1 MVMLSK
7 SSSRVTTLDD
17 IFEYLYDEISNLRLA
32 PGDKISEAEIAAK
45 FDVSRQP
52 VRDAFRRLENLDL
65 LLIRPQRATVVKR
78 FSTREIE
85 KSRFV
90 RQSVEKEVLLRAA
103 QNCDSQGCALLDK
116 EIAAQTKLVEDQN
129 YDSFGKLDYEFH
141 KTLCQI
147 AKADFAFDVIM
158 QEKSKVDRL
167 CLLSLSKEDR
177 LPDLVADH
185 ARIAEAVKAN
195 DAQAAIAEGMFH
207 LARLN
212 DTIAHIY
219 EKNANYFDA

>member
-1 MVMLSK
+1 MVLLSK

-32 PGDKISEAEIAAK
+32 PGDKISEAEVATK
-45 FDVSRQP
+45 FGVSRQP

-65 LLIRPQRATVVKR
+65 LLIRPQRSTVVKR

-103 QNCDSQGCALLDK
+103 QNCDDQGSALLDK
-116 EIAAQTKLVEDQN
+116 EIEAQTKLVEDQD
-129 YDSFGKLDYEFH
+129 YDSFVKLDYEFH

-158 QEKSKVDRL
+158 HEKSKVDRL

-185 ARIAEAVKAN
+185 TRIADAVKAN
-195 DAQAAIAEGMFH
+195 DTQAAIAEGMFH

>member
-1 MVMLSK
+1 MIVK

-32 PGDKISEAEIAAK
+32 PGNKISEAEIAAK
-45 FDVSRQP
+45 FGVSRQP

-65 LLIRPQRATVVKR
+65 LLIRPQRATLVKR

-90 RQSVEKEVLLRAA
+90 RLSVEKEVLLLAA
-103 QNCDSQGCALLDK
+103 ANCDAKGGALLDK
-116 EIAAQTKLVEDQN
+116 EIAAQTKLVEDKN
-129 YDSFGKLDYEFH
+129 YDAFGKLDYAFH
-141 KTLCQI
+141 QTLCQI
-147 AKADFAFDVIM
+147 AEADFAFDVIM

-177 LPDLVADH
+177 LPELVTDH
-185 ARIAEAVKAN
+185 KRIAEAVKAN
-195 DAQAAIAEGMFH
+195 DLDAAVAEGMFH

-219 EKNANYFDA
+219 EKNANYFDV

>member
-1 MVMLSK
+1 MVLLSK

-32 PGDKISEAEIAAK
+32 PGDKISEAEIATK
-45 FDVSRQP
+45 FGVSRQP

-103 QNCDSQGCALLDK
+103 QNCDNQGNALLDK
-116 EIAAQTKLVEDQN
+116 EIEAQTKLVEDQD
-129 YDSFGKLDYEFH
+129 YDSFVKLDYEFH

-158 QEKSKVDRL
+158 HEKSKVDRL

-185 ARIAEAVKAN
+185 TRIADAVKAN
-195 DAQAAIAEGMFH
+195 DTQAAIAEGMFH

>member
-1 MVMLSK
+1 MVLLSK

-32 PGDKISEAEIAAK
+32 PGDKISEAEIATK
-45 FDVSRQP
+45 FGVSRQP

-103 QNCDSQGCALLDK
+103 QNCDNQGNALLDK
-116 EIAAQTKLVEDQN
+116 EIEAQTKLVEHQD
-129 YDSFGKLDYEFH
+129 YDSFVKLDYESH

-158 QEKSKVDRL
+158 HEKSKVDRL

-185 ARIAEAVKAN
+185 TRIADAVKAN
-195 DAQAAIAEGMFH
+195 DTQAAIAEGMFH

>member
-1 MVMLSK
+1 MNMLSK
-7 SSSRVTTLDD
+7 SLPRASTLDD
-17 IFEYLYDEISNLRLA
+17 IFEYLYNEISNLRLA
-32 PGDKISEAEIAAK
+32 PSDKISEADIAAK
-45 FDVSRQP
+45 FGVSRQP

-78 FSTREIE
+78 FSIREIE

-103 QNCDSQGCALLDK
+103 QNCDVAGGRLLDK
-116 EIAAQTKLVEDQN
+116 EIEAQTILVKDKN
-129 YDSFGKLDYEFH
+129 YDDFRELDYAFH
-141 KTLCQI
+141 KTLCLI

-167 CLLSLSKEDR
+167 CLLSLSREDR
-177 LPDLVADH
+177 LIDLVADH
-185 ARIAEAVKAN
+185 KRIAEAVKSN
-195 DAQAAIAEGMFH
+195 DAQAAIDEGMFH

-212 DTIAHIY
+212 KTISHIY
-219 EKNANYFDA
+219 EKNANYFEG

>member
-1 MVMLSK
+1 MVLLSK

-32 PGDKISEAEIAAK
+32 PGDKISEAEIATK
-45 FDVSRQP
+45 FGVSRQP

-103 QNCDSQGCALLDK
+103 QNCDDQGSALLDK
-116 EIAAQTKLVEDQN
+116 EIEAQTKLVEDQD
-129 YDSFGKLDYEFH
+129 YDSFVKLDYEFH

-185 ARIAEAVKAN
+185 TRIADAVKAN
-195 DAQAAIAEGMFH
+195 DTQAAIAEGMFH

>member
-1 MVMLSK
+1 MLSK

-17 IFEYLYDEISNLRLA
+17 IFEYLYDEISKLRLA

-45 FDVSRQP
+45 FGVSRQP
-52 VRDAFRRLENLDL
+52 VRDAFRRLENLEL

-78 FSTREIE
+78 FSMREIE

-90 RQSVEKEVLLRAA
+90 RHSVEKEVLLRAA
-103 QNCDSQGCALLDK
+103 QFCDADGGALLDK
-116 EIAAQTKLVEDQN
+116 EIAAQSKLVEDKN
-129 YDSFGKLDYEFH
+129 FDAFGELDYIFH
-141 KTLCQI
+141 KTLCLI
-147 AKADFAFDVIM
+147 AKADYAFDVIT

-177 LPDLVADH
+177 LPDLVKDH
-185 ARIAEAVKAN
+185 IRIAEAVKSN
-195 DAQAAIAEGMFH
+195 DAAAAVTEGMHH
-207 LARLN
+207 LSRLN

>member
-7 SSSRVTTLDD
+7 SSPRVTTLDD
-17 IFEYLYDEISNLRLA
+17 IFEYLYEEISNLHLA
-32 PGDKISEAEIAAK
+32 PGDKISEAEIATK
-45 FDVSRQP
+45 FGVSRQP

-78 FSTREIE
+78 FSIREIE

-90 RQSVEKEVLLRAA
+90 RQSIEKEVLFRAA
-103 QNCDSQGCALLDK
+103 QYCDAEGGRLLDA
-116 EIAAQTKLVEDQN
+116 EIEAQTILVKDKN
-129 YDSFGKLDYEFH
+129 FDAFGELDYAFH

-185 ARIAEAVKAN
+185 KRIAEAVKIN
-195 DAQAAIAEGMFH
+195 DAQAAIDEGMFH

-212 DTIAHIY
+212 ETITHIY
-219 EKNANYFDA
+219 EKNANYFDG

>member
-17 IFEYLYDEISNLRLA
+17 IFEYLHDEISNLRLA
-32 PGDKISEAEIAAK
+32 PGDKISEAEIATK
-45 FDVSRQP
+45 FGVSRQP
-52 VRDAFRRLENLDL
+52 VRDAFRRLENLEL

-78 FSTREIE
+78 FSIREIK

-103 QNCDSQGCALLDK
+103 QYCDADGGMLLEK
-116 EIAAQTKLVEDQN
+116 EIEAQTKLVEDKN
-129 YDSFGKLDYEFH
+129 YDVFGDLDYTFH
-141 KTLCQI
+141 RTLCQI
-147 AKADFAFDVIM
+147 AKADYAFDVIM

-185 ARIAEAVKAN
+185 KRIAEAVKSN
-195 DAQAAIAEGMFH
+195 DAKTAIAEGMFH

>member
-1 MVMLSK
+1 MVLLSK

-32 PGDKISEAEIAAK
+32 PGDKISEAEIATK
-45 FDVSRQP
+45 FGVSRQP

-103 QNCDSQGCALLDK
+103 QNCDDQGSALLDK
-116 EIAAQTKLVEDQN
+116 EIEAQTKLVEDQD
-129 YDSFGKLDYEFH
+129 YDSFVKLDYEFH

-158 QEKSKVDRL
+158 HEKSKVDRL

-185 ARIAEAVKAN
+185 TRIADAVKAN
-195 DAQAAIAEGMFH
+195 DTQAAIAEGMFH

>member
-1 MVMLSK
+1 MLAK

-17 IFEYLYDEISNLRLA
+17 IFEYLHDEITNLRLA

-45 FDVSRQP
+45 FGVSRQP

-65 LLIRPQRATVVKR
+65 LLIRPQRATLVKR
-78 FSTREIE
+78 FSTREVE

-90 RQSVEKEVLLRAA
+90 RQSVEKEVLLLAA
-103 QNCDSQGCALLDK
+103 EHCDAEGGALLDK
-116 EIAAQTKLVEDQN
+116 EIEAQNRLVQDKN
-129 YDSFGKLDYEFH
+129 YDAFGKLDYAFH

-167 CLLSLSKEDR
+167 CLLSLSKEER
-177 LPDLVADH
+177 MPDLVADH
-185 ARIAEAVKAN
+185 TRIAEAVKAN
-195 DAQAAIAEGMFH
+195 NAPLAIKEGMFH

>member
-1 MVMLSK
+1 MAMLSK

-17 IFEYLYDEISNLRLA
+17 IFEYLHDEIANLRLA

-45 FDVSRQP
+45 FGVSRQP
-52 VRDAFRRLENLDL
+52 VRDAFRRLENLEL

-78 FSTREIE
+78 FSIREIK

-90 RQSVEKEVLLRAA
+90 RQAVEKEVLLRAA
-103 QNCDSQGCALLDK
+103 QYCDDEGAARLEA
-116 EIAAQTKLVEDQN
+116 EIKAQTKLVEDKN
-129 YDSFGKLDYEFH
+129 YDAFGDLDYAFH
-141 KTLCQI
+141 KTICQI
-147 AKADFAFDVIM
+147 AKADYAFDVIT

-185 ARIAEAVKAN
+185 KRIADAVIAN
-195 DAQAAIAEGMFH
+195 DERTAIAEGTFH
-207 LARLN
+207 LSRLN